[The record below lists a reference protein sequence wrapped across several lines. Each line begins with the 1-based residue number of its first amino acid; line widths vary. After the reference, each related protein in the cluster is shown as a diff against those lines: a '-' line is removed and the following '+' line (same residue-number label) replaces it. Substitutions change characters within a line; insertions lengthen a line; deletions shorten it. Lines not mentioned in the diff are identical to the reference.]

1 MATKAAASEI
11 KNVVPEYDPEEMV
24 DIKLFKDA
32 KNYKRPGLCRSKRQ
46 NVSC

>member
-32 KNYKRPGLCRSKRQ
+32 KTTKTRSL
-46 NVSC
+46 

>member
-1 MATKAAASEI
+1 MATKATTSEI

-32 KNYKRPGLCRSKRQ
+32 KLQRPGLCRCERQ
-46 NVSC
+46 NVSR